1 MRTNI
6 AVDMGSVLR
15 SKTVSPGAIP
25 ALLKETCFAWYT
37 DRGPRLGA
45 ALAFYTLFSLAPL
58 LIIIIAIAAMAFGRE
73 VAYTQ
78 LVQQIEE
85 FVGPE
90 GARVI
95 QATIENTSRPSSGI
109 VATLIGLAM
118 MFFGATVVFSEL
130 QDALNT
136 IWKVTPKP
144 GRSMALGFIRERS
157 LSFTMVLG
165 IGILLLLSIVANT
178 VLNAIIQI
186 SGNFLPGQVD
196 WLRTANFVFS
206 FGLVT
211 LLCAMLYKVLPDVAI
226 AWGDVL
232 IGAVV
237 TALLF
242 MVGKF
247 LIELYLGYSS
257 VASVYGAAGSL
268 VIFLLWIYYSAQIL
282 YFGAEFTKVYA
293 TRRGRRTIPTEERA
307 PMAQESHVE

>member
-1 MRTNI
+1 M
-6 AVDMGSVLR
+6 SLR
-15 SKTVSPGAIP
+15 VIP
-25 ALLKETCFAWYT
+25 ELLKETGYAWYV
-37 DRGPRLGA
+37 DRGSRLGA

-58 LIIIIAIAAMAFGRE
+58 LMISIAIAAMAFGHD

-109 VATLIGLAM
+109 LATLIGLAM
-118 MFFGATVVFSEL
+118 MFFGVTIVFSEL

-136 IWKVTPKP
+136 IWKVLPRP
-144 GRSMALGFIRERS
+144 GRNLAIGLMQERA
-157 LSFTMVLG
+157 LSFAMVLG
-165 IGILLLLSIVANT
+165 IGMLLLLLIVANT
-178 VLNAIIQI
+178 VLNAMMQI
-186 SGNFLPGQVD
+186 FGDILPRQVD
-196 WLRTANFVFS
+196 WIRTANFVFS
-206 FGLVT
+206 FVVVT
-211 LLCAMLYKVLPDVAI
+211 VLFAMIYKVLPDVKI
-226 AWGDVL
+226 AWGDVM

-242 MVGKF
+242 MIGKF

-268 VIFLLWIYYSAQIL
+268 VILLMWVYYSAQIL

-293 TRRGRRTIPTEERA
+293 SYRGRKLVPSEESVSVV
-307 PMAQESHVE
+307 PESHSK

>member
-1 MRTNI
+1 M
-6 AVDMGSVLR
+6 
-15 SKTVSPGAIP
+15 SPGVIP
-25 ALLKETCFAWYT
+25 ELLKETCSAWYA

-58 LIIIIAIAAMAFGRE
+58 LIIIIAIAALGFGRE
-73 VAYTQ
+73 AAYTQ

-90 GARVI
+90 GSRVI

-109 VATLIGLAM
+109 LATLIGLAM
-118 MFFGATVVFSEL
+118 MFFGVTIVFGEL

-136 IWKVTPKP
+136 IWKVPSKP
-144 GRSMALGFIRERS
+144 GRSLLIGLVRERS
-157 LSFTMVLG
+157 LSFATVLG

-178 VLNAIIQI
+178 VLNAVMQI
-186 SGNFLPGQVD
+186 FGDILPRQVD
-196 WLRTANFVFS
+196 WLRTMNFVFT
-206 FGLVT
+206 FAVVT
-211 LLCAMLYKVLPDVAI
+211 LLFAMLYKVLPDVKI

-268 VIFLLWIYYSAQIL
+268 VIFLMWIYYSAQIL

-293 TRRGRRTIPTEERA
+293 KRHARQIVPSEDGA
-307 PMAQESHVE
+307 PWAHGSYRE